1 MVSSSDTLLVVS
13 TLDIV
18 QDRHL
23 QPKIATCGGFL
34 SLEGVNYIPVGTMGP
49 FLLEVN

>member
-18 QDRHL
+18 QDCHL
-23 QPKIATCGGFL
+23 R
-34 SLEGVNYIPVGTMGP
+34 P
-49 FLLEVN
+49 FLKGLIREVSKDFIAIV